1 MTRSIKIAVTGC
13 SGRMGQTVLQCLLEK
28 PDVELTAAL
37 EHSGHSWVGR
47 SLQDVSNLPYEVV
60 VTSDIKVAFQEAD
73 VVIDFT
79 RPEASLDFAKA
90 AVAYKTALVIGTTGF
105 SEGQFETLKKYA
117 EQTPILQAGN
127 MSFGVNM
134 LTMLTQQVSQALGED
149 FDIEIIEAH
158 HNKKVDAPSGT
169 ALMLG
174 EAAARGRGVS
184 LKEVSDYARHG
195 ITGERKSGD
204 IGFSVVRGGDIVGE
218 HDVMFIGAGER
229 VILRHIATDRK
240 IFGRGAVKAA
250 YWIAGKE
257 SGFFSINDCLLK

>member
-1 MTRSIKIAVTGC
+1 MTREIKVVVTGC

-28 PDVELTAAL
+28 PDMKLTAAL

-47 SLQDVSNLPYEVV
+47 SLQDVSNLPYDVV
-60 VTSDIKVAFQEAD
+60 VTSDVEAAFQDAD
-73 VVIDFT
+73 VAIDFT
-79 RPEASLDFAKA
+79 RPEVTLEFAQAA
-90 AVAYKTALVIGTTGF
+90 AVYKTALVIGTTGF
-105 SEGQFETLKKYA
+105 TDNQFETLKTYA

-127 MSFGVNM
+127 MSFGINM
-134 LTMLTQQVSQALGED
+134 LTILTQQVSQALGED
-149 FDIEIIEAH
+149 FDVEIIEAH

-184 LKEVSDYARHG
+184 LKDVSDHARHG

-229 VILRHIATDRK
+229 VILRHVATDRK

-250 YWIAGKE
+250 RWIAGKE
-257 SGFFSINDCLLK
+257 SGFFSISDCLLK